1 MEMGRNALYYEDY
14 VLSINYFNQVIS
26 AKSYLSEPYFYRG
39 LAKFYLEDYHGAEN
53 DCSISIEHNPFII
66 KTYQL
71 RGLCR
76 IKLERF
82 YDAIQDYSQV
92 VHYEDNNQIAWYNRV
107 LCRLRLK
114 DYQRAD
120 AELDTMIQK
129 WPSYNKIYGLKA
141 QIALEKKDSV
151 LALKYLNQSIALN
164 TMDADIY
171 AAKALI
177 LLQQGHYADADTAYT
192 QAIKYDQKD
201 VGLYINRALSRYH
214 QKNLRGAMDD
224 YDRAY
229 GLKSVRLRYFNVA
242 GADIDTN
249 IGEWHEPETHLI
261 PNILKSTFGSGKIF
275 EMYGNDYE
283 TKDGTCVRDYIDI
296 GDLVDAHILALKYLN
311 NGGDTNYFNLGT
323 NSGSTVKDVFSACE
337 DVTEKDIPVKVMPRR
352 AGDPATLVADNKKA
366 KQILGWTPEKSLTQ
380 SIQTAYRWELKCHNS
395 L

>member
-1 MEMGRNALYYEDY
+1 MILVTGGAGYIGSHC
-14 VLSINYFNQVIS
+14 VLTLLKQGHEVIVFDS
-26 AKSYLSEPYFYRG
+26 LETGHIETIETLRKFGKLRFIKGNLQNLSE
-39 LAKFYLEDYHGAEN
+39 
-53 DCSISIEHNPFII
+53 
-66 KTYQL
+66 
-71 RGLCR
+71 
-76 IKLERF
+76 
-82 YDAIQDYSQV
+82 IQTV
-92 VHYEDNNQIAWYNRV
+92 FEDNNIDSVVHFAAFSQVGESVNNPQKYYYNNV
-107 LCRLRLK
+107 YGTLNLLN
-114 DYQRAD
+114 A
-120 AELDTMIQK
+120 MI
-129 WPSYNKIYGLKA
+129 SHNVNKIVFSSTAATYGEPEY
-141 QIALEKKDSV
+141 IPIDEKHP
-151 LALKYLNQSIALN
+151 Q
-164 TMDADIY
+164 TP
-171 AAKALI
+171 
-177 LLQQGHYADADTAYT
+177 
-192 QAIKYDQKD
+192 
-201 VGLYINRALSRYH
+201 INPYGNSKLMVE
-214 QKNLRGAMDD
+214 KIMDD